1 MQRYFAREKIDN
13 KFILNNDDLYHIR
26 TVMRMN
32 ESDKIEVVYNHQV
45 YICSLHNV
53 NNDIIIEIFEMQP
66 DILKN
71 EVEIVLAIPIL
82 KEQKMDY
89 ILQKST
95 ELGVSKIIPFIA
107 SRSVVKLNSDKEEG
121 RILRW
126 QKICKEASEQSKR
139 VDIPIVTRVKT
150 IKDLKNFE
158 GRKFVC
164 STKKDVNNIKMFLQK
179 HTSCDKLLLVIG
191 PEGGL
196 ANNEEDYL
204 VSVGFIP
211 VSLGNRIMRVETA
224 PLFILSVINYEMM
237 E

>member
-53 NNDIIIEIFEMQP
+53 NNDIIIEISEMQP

-89 ILQKST
+89 ILQYFRT
-95 ELGVSKIIPFIA
+95 L
-107 SRSVVKLNSDKEEG
+107 
-121 RILRW
+121 
-126 QKICKEASEQSKR
+126 
-139 VDIPIVTRVKT
+139 
-150 IKDLKNFE
+150 
-158 GRKFVC
+158 
-164 STKKDVNNIKMFLQK
+164 
-179 HTSCDKLLLVIG
+179 
-191 PEGGL
+191 
-196 ANNEEDYL
+196 Y
-204 VSVGFIP
+204 
-211 VSLGNRIMRVETA
+211 
-224 PLFILSVINYEMM
+224 
-237 E
+237 